1 MCETCVLCSVY
12 VYLPYTMYTSVSGEE
27 LDVFSQPARI
37 LVAGAS
43 NSGKSF
49 FVSRLVNKY
58 HSKFKRI
65 VIIGAN
71 LENVDGLNIIRD
83 DQYNPLLESEGNE
96 QSLVIFDDVIFNPRV
111 MKIAAESFTRGR
123 HMNVSLIFCTQN
135 LFLADKTYRT
145 ITLNLTAAF
154 LLRIRDSR
162 QVSLYGNT
170 FLPKEKINCF
180 LELYKQVVFKE
191 RKYGYL
197 MIDFTKFSE
206 NPLALRSYIF
216 EDEGYERAYQL

>member
-1 MCETCVLCSVY
+1 MNHTHPPSVY
-12 VYLPYTMYTSVSGEE
+12 VSPPYGMYTRVSEEE
-27 LDVFSQPARI
+27 LDVFSLPARI

-58 HSKFKRI
+58 QGKFKRI

-83 DQYNPLLESEGNE
+83 DQYNPLLETGSNE

-135 LFLADKTYRT
+135 LFLADKSYRT

-162 QVSLYGNT
+162 QVTLYGNT

-216 EDEGYERAYQL
+216 EDEGYERTYQL

>member
-1 MCETCVLCSVY
+1 MQL
-12 VYLPYTMYTSVSGEE
+12 
-27 LDVFSQPARI
+27 
-37 LVAGAS
+37 
-43 NSGKSF
+43 F
-49 FVSRLVNKY
+49 F
-58 HSKFKRI
+58 
-65 VIIGAN
+65 
-71 LENVDGLNIIRD
+71 IIRD
-83 DQYNPLLESEGNE
+83 SFHKNDHYKALNDSGTSEP
-96 QSLVIFDDVIFNPRV
+96 SLVIFDDVIFNPRV

-216 EDEGYERAYQL
+216 EDEGYERACQL